1 MEVLILGLIKVKLE
15 FVLQLRGKVNKIN
28 YYNEIKNELIN
39 NEINR
44 TVKNYSINRNDLN
57 SYYNVGKLLLDAG
70 NQYGESIIKEYSLRL
85 TEDLGPGYS
94 QRNLRNMRQF
104 YKVSQKWQ
112 TLSAKLSWSHY
123 CEILW
128 FDDNKFQY
136 YVKIAEL
143 NNLSIRQL
151 REKIKS
157 NEYERLPEFTKN
169 KLLNQDKQNVV
180 DFVKNPIK
188 IKNDNKYDILSE
200 KILQKLILE
209 DIENFLEELGIGFT
223 FIKSEYPIK
232 LGNRYNYIDLLL
244 YNIKYRCY
252 VVIELKIT
260 ELKKEHTGQI
270 MTYMN
275 YIDKHI
281 KSINQ
286 EKTIGI
292 IISRRDNHYYIEYSS
307 DNRIYTKNYVIS

>member
-1 MEVLILGLIKVKLE
+1 M
-15 FVLQLRGKVNKIN
+15 N
-28 YYNEIKNELIN
+28 YYNEIKNELLN

-44 TVKNYSINRNDLN
+44 KVKSYSINKSDLN
-57 SYYNVGKLLLDAG
+57 TYYNVGKLLLDAG

-104 YKVSQKWQ
+104 YKVFQKWQ

-136 YVKIAEL
+136 YIKITEL

-151 REKIKS
+151 RERIKS
-157 NEYERLPEFTKN
+157 NEYERLPKSTKN
-169 KLLNQDKQNVV
+169 KSVEQKESDIV
-180 DFVKNPIK
+180 DFIKNPIL
-188 IKNDNKYDILSE
+188 IKNSNKYDIFSE
-200 KILQKLILE
+200 KVLQKLILE

-252 VVIELKIT
+252 VVVELKIT

-275 YIDKHI
+275 YIDKNI
-281 KSINQ
+281 
-286 EKTIGI
+286 KTIEENDTVGI
-292 IISRRDNHYYIEYSS
+292 IICKQDN
-307 DNRIYTKNYVIS
+307 KYVIKYCSDERIIAREYKLV